1 MESQKIVYSHYV
13 LPKEVVIFE
22 NGDDIP
28 EDVIVIKQFP
38 IEIFSFHED
47 IGQVKLDIQAV
58 IEKFLRAN
66 AVVNFHTNQGE
77 SRATVALVIRKEKG
91 NSTSLTKK
99 RVEKRVA
106 VIERNFKSLV
116 TTDRG
121 LVKSVYEKLMY
132 KIVSFHHDDIW
143 LPGVF
148 LREYEVLVQQLDVK

>member
-13 LPKEVVIFE
+13 FPKEVAIFE

-38 IEIFSFHED
+38 IEILSFHED
-47 IGQVKLDIQAV
+47 TEQVKFSIQAV
-58 IEKFLRAN
+58 LEKFLRAN
-66 AVVNFHTNQGE
+66 AVVNFHTNTGE
-77 SRATVALVIRKEKG
+77 SRATAALVIRKEEG
-91 NSTSLTKK
+91 NSTSLTKR

-106 VIERNFKSLV
+106 VIERNFKSLA

-121 LVKSVYEKLMY
+121 LVKSVYEKRRY
-132 KIVSFHHDDIW
+132 ASVSFHHDDIW

-148 LREYEVLVQQLDVK
+148 LPEYEVFVQQIDVK

>member
-1 MESQKIVYSHYV
+1 M
-13 LPKEVVIFE
+13 
-22 NGDDIP
+22 
-28 EDVIVIKQFP
+28 
-38 IEIFSFHED
+38 FSELFAPVS
-47 IGQVKLDIQAV
+47 IGVRTIAKTVRILERNQVKLDIQAV

-77 SRATVALVIRKEKG
+77 TRATVALVIRKEEG

>member
-28 EDVIVIKQFP
+28 EDVIVI
-38 IEIFSFHED
+38 
-47 IGQVKLDIQAV
+47 
-58 IEKFLRAN
+58 
-66 AVVNFHTNQGE
+66 NQGE
-77 SRATVALVIRKEKG
+77 TRATVALVIRKEEG

-148 LREYEVLVQQLDVK
+148 LREYEVLVQQLDVKWKRFY